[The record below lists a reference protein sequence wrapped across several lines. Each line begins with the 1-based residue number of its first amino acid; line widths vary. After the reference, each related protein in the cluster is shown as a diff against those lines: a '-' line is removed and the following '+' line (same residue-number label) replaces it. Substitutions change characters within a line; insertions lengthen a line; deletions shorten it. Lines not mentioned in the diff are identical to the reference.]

1 MAITATGRAALVS
14 REALKTTAYKDSVGI
29 WTIGVGHTSA
39 AGPPTVTPGLV
50 ITQAEALDI
59 FARDLVQY
67 EAAVDQAVTV
77 PMADHERDALVSICY
92 NIGPGGFR
100 KSTFVKRLNAGDRA
114 GCAAAIMSW
123 RKPSE
128 IISRR
133 TAERDQFLT
142 PYSVALPKARSNDRS
157 AVRVGAA
164 PAVKPAP
171 VVSAPPV
178 AIEAPR
184 VQTVSPVPT
193 STPWWQRFFGVKAKP
208 ASATVVRPGLR
219 PNGDPALWDVQAKL
233 REKAYYTKGELD
245 GLDGGLTQGAVA
257 QIRKDNG
264 LGDGGIDAEFL
275 ATLDS
280 FPQRPVSIQRQHMSL
295 PAAAA
300 HAPELFKPPGWLV
313 SAGLG
318 SLGLGGASGAGLMD
332 NVQTAVA
339 KGNDVFGQVQTAF
352 AFLTSVVAFVVE
364 HKTWFLVAVGLFLVW
379 KGVSAILGAWIKVRQ
394 AFF

>member
-1 MAITATGRAALVS
+1 MTPQFKSAVETYGPRFMADLSLTRLQVGGIFGNLAVESDQFRALQEYKPTVKGSKGGWGWPQWTGYGKGGRRGLFEAWADSNGFKRDDPEAFYGFMLVELRGSEKAALARLKRTTTLDTATEAFMKGYERPGVPHLDKRKAFAL
-14 REALKTTAYKDSVGI
+14 EALRVLDAKIGTAPV
-29 WTIGVGHTSA
+29 
-39 AGPPTVTPGLV
+39 
-50 ITQAEALDI
+50 
-59 FARDLVQY
+59 AR
-67 EAAVDQAVTV
+67 
-77 PMADHERDALVSICY
+77 
-92 NIGPGGFR
+92 
-100 KSTFVKRLNAGDRA
+100 
-114 GCAAAIMSW
+114 
-123 RKPSE
+123 
-128 IISRR
+128 
-133 TAERDQFLT
+133 
-142 PYSVALPKARSNDRS
+142 
-157 AVRVGAA
+157 
-164 PAVKPAP
+164 PAP
-171 VVSAPPV
+171 KPVSAPPI

-184 VQTVSPVPT
+184 VQTVSPVPA
-193 STPWWQRFFGVKAKP
+193 STPWWQRIFGVKAKP

-233 REKAYYTKGELD
+233 REKAYYTKGSLD
-245 GLDGGLTQGAVA
+245 GLDGGLTQSAVA
-257 QIRKDNG
+257 QIRKDNH

-275 ATLDS
+275 AALDS

-339 KGNDVFGQVQTAF
+339 KGNDVFGQVQSAF
-352 AFLTSVVAFVVE
+352 GLLASVVAFVVE

-379 KGVSAILGAWIKVRQ
+379 KGVSAILNAWIKVRS